1 MTTARSCTIAPR
13 SSISEPGGDLRSAR
27 GDSVLLISS
36 GARAETSPSPA
47 PTVAPVVESPAT
59 PAVGVSADA
68 PPNTNGDFRPQFAC
82 YGELGGA
89 AVVYSANL
97 ELRPAEPFSV
107 RLGAAVLPVSTT
119 GLLPITVVGASTYL
133 GRAPH
138 HFEIGLNYAHAW
150 LAACGESLP
159 SSAGRG
165 ESICVVDSPLK

>member
-1 MTTARSCTIAPR
+1 M
-13 SSISEPGGDLRSAR
+13 
-27 GDSVLLISS
+27 LLISS
-36 GARAETSPSPA
+36 GARAETSPPPA

-138 HFEIGLNYAHAW
+138 HFEIGLNYAHIW
-150 LAACGESLP
+150 LADTSDFLNPSLGYRYQLSGTGFVFRVSIGP
-159 SSAGRG
+159 LVAVGGGSPIPWAGLSWG
-165 ESICVVDSPLK
+165 FATPL